1 MKRRDFITLL
11 GGAAALPLA
20 ARAQQGGQ
28 PKRVEW
34 LRGNAEGP
42 DDGLSH
48 ILLQNFE
55 RQIANLGWVVGRD
68 IRIEARLF
76 FGDNDQFRATVKGV
90 VDRAPDVI
98 LATGTQLTAILKQQ
112 TSTIPIVFVNVADPV
127 ASGFVA
133 SFAHPGGNITGF
145 TSEEYSLAGKW
156 LNLLKDMVPDIAR
169 VMFLY
174 YPANANWNGYL
185 RAIEA
190 GAPSLGLQISPSAVA
205 SFDEITRGVEAF
217 AREPKGGMIV
227 QPSALMVN
235 NRERIA
241 KLAAQHRLP
250 TVYPYDYF
258 TRSGGLVS
266 YGSDSLDM
274 YRRAASYVDRILK
287 GEKPADLPV
296 QAPTKFELIINLKAA
311 QAIGLTIPLHLQQL
325 ADEVIE

>member
-1 MKRRDFITLL
+1 MRRREFITLL
-11 GGAAALPLA
+11 GGLTAWPLA
-20 ARAQQGGQ
+20 VRAQQGGRA
-28 PKRVEW
+28 KRILW

-42 DDGLSH
+42 DDGLSQ
-48 ILLQNFE
+48 ILVQAFE
-55 RQIANLGWVVGRD
+55 RQIASLGWAIGRD

-76 FGDNDQFRATVKGV
+76 SGDNDQFSTAVKGV
-90 VDRAPDVI
+90 VDQAPDVI
-98 LATGTQLTAILKQQ
+98 VATGTQLTAVLKQQ
-112 TSTIPIVFVNVADPV
+112 TSAIPIVFVNVADPV

-156 LNLLKDMVPDIAR
+156 LDLLKDMAPDVAR

-174 YPANANWNGYL
+174 NPANANWNGYL

-190 GAPSLGLQISPSAVA
+190 GAASLGLQISPSAVA
-205 SFDEITRGVEAF
+205 SFDEITRRVEAF

-227 QPSALMVN
+227 QPSALMII

-241 KLAAQHRLP
+241 KLAAQHRIP
-250 TVYPYDYF
+250 TVYPYDHF
-258 TRSGGLVS
+258 TRSGGLMS
-266 YGSDSLDM
+266 YGSDSLDL

-296 QAPTKFELIINLKAA
+296 QAPTKFELIINLRSAK
-311 QAIGLTIPLHLQQL
+311 AIGLSVPLHLQQL